1 MYKLLLVTSI
11 TFISVNSYADS
22 VSSYLKKLCAGQDV
36 SVQSYEASKAEKI
49 FNHLH
54 EREKY
59 ACKVRDENYVDFLI
73 SKYSSGSIMLK

>member
-22 VSSYLKKLCAGQDV
+22 VSSYLKKFCAGQDV
-36 SVQSYEASKAEKI
+36 NVQSYEASKAEKI
-49 FNHLH
+49 FTHLH

-59 ACKVRDENYVDFLI
+59 ACNVRGEGYVDFLI
-73 SKYSSGSIMLK
+73 NKYSSGSIMLK